1 MIVRLIVYMTQL
13 AMIANCCITDDCSCV
28 SKMYDKHNFG
38 KIQYLL
44 LAIILIFQSQARYK
58 KASPRIFNGTEV
70 LNKNLYPFFVVIR
83 ISYKNPLYRP
93 AKFENNWCGGVLI
106 TYKHVLSA
114 AHCFHYQ
121 KYWYF

>member
-28 SKMYDKHNFG
+28 SKMYGLHNFR
-38 KIQYLL
+38 KMQYLL
-44 LAIILIFQSQARYK
+44 LDIILIFQFQARYK

-83 ISYKNPLYRP
+83 ISYKNPMYRP
-93 AKFENNWCGGVLI
+93 ALDKNKWCGGVMI